1 MEKKPILSFDI
12 ALDGTMQ
19 NVKGDIDG
27 TIPDRKVM
35 NRLLFAANK
44 LLTDEEVS
52 SITIHTDKYVLRV
65 SASGANF
72 SCVVTWL

>member
-1 MEKKPILSFDI
+1 MEKRPILSFDI

-19 NVKGDIDG
+19 NIKGDIDG
-27 TIPDRKVM
+27 KLPDKKVM

-52 SITIHTDKYVLRV
+52 SITIHTDSYVLRL
-65 SASGANF
+65 SAAGANF
-72 SCVVTWL
+72 SCIVTRL